1 MSSAELTGSV
11 NQQATEWYLKIDS
24 LAMKASR
31 LFQHALA
38 LTAEDGASAEEA
50 TSVYS
55 CSVYDEK
62 EEEKQLEAAVEATV
76 HRTELVRAI
85 LINYERKVTKE
96 RVAALH
102 WVISTFNEEPKLL
115 DADDNGLRV
124 AFGHYAYLAIAVL
137 RFLREFAAET
147 ASPNLDKMQETLIAL
162 VERRRR
168 LLRHLLE
175 MTRSGHAP
183 LILAG
188 IKKSYETAVE
198 AEIEC
203 ALHLTWHWLVQNPS
217 ATPADVGEQLA
228 PYAPIATV
236 FANASL

>member
-1 MSSAELTGSV
+1 MSSAAVDADVEK
-11 NQQATEWYLKIDS
+11 ATEWYLKIGS
-24 LAMKASR
+24 LAVKANS

-55 CSVYDEK
+55 CPFYDEK
-62 EEEKQLEAAVEATV
+62 EEEKQLEAAVEVTV

-85 LINYERKVTKE
+85 LMNYERKVTKE

-102 WVISTFNEEPKLL
+102 WVISTFHEEPKLL
-115 DADDNGLRV
+115 DADDNGLRG
-124 AFGHYAYLAIAVL
+124 AFGRYAYLAVAVL
-137 RFLREFAAET
+137 RFLRELATEAAP
-147 ASPNLDKMQETLIAL
+147 PNLDKMQAMLTALI
-162 VERRRR
+162 ERRQR
-168 LLRHLLE
+168 LLHRLLE
-175 MTRSGHAP
+175 MTRSGHE
-183 LILAG
+183 LLVLAG

-203 ALHLTWHWLVQNPS
+203 ALHWTWHWLAQNPS

-228 PYAPIATV
+228 PYAPIAAV
-236 FANASL
+236 FANAPL